1 MRPEAVELGFNPDEL
16 RFLRKL
22 NRPAKIQDF
31 LETLPINF
39 ESKGE
44 TLMSPRRVLQERCAH
59 CMEGALLAA
68 AALAVAGHKPLLLDL
83 VTVEKDYYHVVA
95 PFQIAGF
102 WGAISKTNHAVLRY
116 REPIYKTIRELALS
130 YFHEYF
136 LDDGSKTLRSYAGP
150 FNLSRF
156 NKKHWAT
163 SEEDLWWLSDEL
175 DKVKHCQILSQK
187 QKTGLRRAD
196 KIEITA
202 GKLEEWKR

>member
-1 MRPEAVELGFNPDEL
+1 MRPESVELGFNPDEL

-83 VTVEKDYYHVVA
+83 VSLKKNFLHGGA
-95 PFQIAGF
+95 PFQIVIF
-102 WGAISKTNHAVLRY
+102 
-116 REPIYKTIRELALS
+116 
-130 YFHEYF
+130 F
-136 LDDGSKTLRSYAGP
+136 
-150 FNLSRF
+150 
-156 NKKHWAT
+156 
-163 SEEDLWWLSDEL
+163 
-175 DKVKHCQILSQK
+175 
-187 QKTGLRRAD
+187 
-196 KIEITA
+196 
-202 GKLEEWKR
+202 